1 MKNKFKMKISENI
14 FLAKRNIIDNI
25 YKSAKLEGIA
35 VTYPQTEM
43 IFEGLS
49 VEGMRLNDINTIVN
63 LKNAW
68 YFVID
73 NIEYTPIDF
82 RYISQVHREISNYNL
97 ILNPGEMRT
106 FSVSM
111 GGTNWKPN
119 MPNKNEID
127 ENLDIINKIENA
139 TDKALTMMLY
149 LMRTQIFSDGNK
161 RVASLI
167 ANQILIQNGAGILS
181 IPVECLQEFRN
192 KLIKYYETN
201 NMEEIKQFLYD
212 NCIDGIKL

>member
-1 MKNKFKMKISENI
+1 
-14 FLAKRNIIDNI
+14 
-25 YKSAKLEGIA
+25 
-35 VTYPQTEM
+35 M

-49 VEGMRLNDINTIVN
+49 VEGMKLNDINTIVN

-73 NIEYTPIDF
+73 KVEYAPMDF
-82 RYISQVHREISNYNL
+82 KYISQVHREIANYNL
-97 ILNPGEMRT
+97 ILNPGEIRT
-106 FSVSM
+106 FPVSM

-119 MPNKNEID
+119 MPNKDEID

-161 RVASLI
+161 RVATLI
-167 ANQILIQNGAGILS
+167 ANQILI
-181 IPVECLQEFRN
+181 
-192 KLIKYYETN
+192 
-201 NMEEIKQFLYD
+201 
-212 NCIDGIKL
+212 